1 VLNQSDIRKEKYLH
15 FQVPY
20 YLDESRGWRV
30 NISDLKKQLDGA
42 RAKGIAVRGLVVVNP
57 GNPTGQVC
65 LWITESRYFFDF
77 KESNVNM

>member
-1 VLNQSDIRKEKYLH
+1 M
-15 FQVPY
+15 
-20 YLDESRGWRV
+20 